1 MISNILKYVDT
12 LLQLSGRP
20 GRRHK
25 LWFKTVFAPKTLIVG
40 CIREEKERV
49 AAQMKLRPS
58 RRQGKTEN
66 GFSGFRHR
74 RLPSAALGSRVN

>member
-40 CIREEKERV
+40 CIHEEKE
-49 AAQMKLRPS
+49 PF
-58 RRQGKTEN
+58 KTPLAGRIE
-66 GFSGFRHR
+66 S
-74 RLPSAALGSRVN
+74 LC